1 MATIKQTN
9 TTTIKIKRKRKV
21 KIKYVKKCA
30 NCGKFVK
37 K

>member
-1 MATIKQTN
+1 MGTIKQTYKKK
-9 TTTIKIKRKRKV
+9 TRKKV
-21 KIKYVKKCA
+21 KIKYVKKCS

>member
-1 MATIKQTN
+1 MAIARRR
-9 TTTIKIKRKRKV
+9 TTKKV
-21 KIKYVKKCA
+21 KIKYVKKCI

>member
-1 MATIKQTN
+1 MAKQTYKK
-9 TTTIKIKRKRKV
+9 TTRKKV
-21 KIKYVKKCA
+21 KIQTVKKCA

>member
-1 MATIKQTN
+1 MATIKQTTK
-9 TTTIKIKRKRKV
+9 TTKIKRPV
-21 KIKYVKKCA
+21 KIKYVKKCK

>member
-1 MATIKQTN
+1 MATVKQVRRT
-9 TTTIKIKRKRKV
+9 RKKV

-30 NCGKFVK
+30 NCGKFAK

>member
-1 MATIKQTN
+1 MAKARR
-9 TTTIKIKRKRKV
+9 TTRKVV

-37 K
+37 KS

>member
-1 MATIKQTN
+1 MGKIKQTL
-9 TTTIKIKRKRKV
+9 KRTRKTV
-21 KIKYVKKCA
+21 KIQYVKKCR

>member
-9 TTTIKIKRKRKV
+9 TTTKKKRKV

-30 NCGKFVK
+30 NCGKFAK
-37 K
+37 

>member
-1 MATIKQTN
+1 MA
-9 TTTIKIKRKRKV
+9 KIKLTHSRKRV
-21 KIKYVKKCA
+21 NIKYVKKCK

>member
-1 MATIKQTN
+1 MATAI
-9 TTTIKIKRKRKV
+9 RKTRKKV

-30 NCGKFVK
+30 NCGKFAK

>member
-1 MATIKQTN
+1 MAKAKI
-9 TTTIKIKRKRKV
+9 TTKRKV
-21 KIKYVKKCA
+21 KIQYVKKCA

>member
-1 MATIKQTN
+1 MAKQAYKK
-9 TTTIKIKRKRKV
+9 TTKRRV
-21 KIKYVKKCA
+21 KIQTVKKCA

>member
-1 MATIKQTN
+1 MAKAKM
-9 TTTIKIKRKRKV
+9 TTKRKV

>member
-1 MATIKQTN
+1 MAKAT
-9 TTTIKIKRKRKV
+9 RKTRKKV

-30 NCGKFVK
+30 NCGKWAK

>member
-1 MATIKQTN
+1 MATAI
-9 TTTIKIKRKRKV
+9 RKTKKKV